1 MSEPLKVFITYSHR
15 DTDAREELRIRL
27 AVMEQQGMITLWDD
41 NKILPGDEWYKD
53 ISDNLA
59 DSDILLYLVSASSL
73 ASKNCN
79 KELGDALSSEIR
91 VIPIILERC
100 DWQNHQLSDIQAL
113 PDKGK
118 PINEWTPESRG
129 WQSVVEGIRKAAEK
143 MRDQPKPLHTK
154 TLAYWALQQGNSL
167 MTLLQIDKAIEAYS
181 HAIQLDPHYANA
193 YSNRG
198 AAYNIKGKLD
208 RAITDYNKTIELD
221 PDHAN
226 AYNNRGNAYSDKG
239 KLDRAIADYNK
250 AIALDSD
257 IAEPYNNRGVA
268 YKDKGEF
275 DRAIEDFNKA
285 MQLNPQFVPVH
296 NNRGTAYGGKGEFDR
311 AIEDFNKAIDLKLDY
326 AEAYNNRGN
335 IYSDKGEFDRAIEDF
350 NKAIE
355 LNPQFAKAHNNRGD
369 AYSREGELDR
379 AIADYNKAIELNPN
393 IADVYCNRGNIYSDK
408 GELDRAVKDFTEAI
422 GLKPDYAEAYC
433 NRGITYGREG
443 EFDRAIEDFN
453 KAIELN
459 PQFAEAHNNRGVAF
473 AREGE
478 FDRAVKD
485 FTKAIGLKPDYA
497 EAYCNRG
504 IAYSFKGEY
513 DRAITYYNR
522 AIELDPQFALAYT
535 NRGMCWL
542 HLQNWQGARG
552 DLTVAKSMGMDIIAV
567 FRKDYKNVE
576 AFERRNRV
584 QLPEDI
590 ADMLTQ
596 RRRSRF
602 PKTEKFLNDD
612 GTSLESPDVSDLC
625 TKLRNMGTPLADYVK
640 TRSHFG
646 IKTAPTEAFVVDSAM
661 RDELIAE
668 HPSSADILKPF
679 LHGRG
684 IRRWQV
690 EAQGLWLIFA
700 YRGIEMNSY
709 PAIQKHLEK
718 YRDSLSKRAG
728 KQKWCEL
735 QATLGDSKRFTQ
747 TKLVCPNLYN
757 HQTFAIETDGF
768 YCGHTCYIIPT
779 EETWLCGVLNS
790 RVVEW
795 FYSQVSNQ
803 LTGDELRALSSY
815 MQQIPIP
822 NITSTQKGLIGKIV
836 DYLIYLQRQPTTNS
850 KDLAYARDYI
860 MLRYFER
867 IIDGLVYESY
877 LSEELHQSGKHFF
890 KPLLDEQLLKPEEI
904 QGDKM
909 SAFRDIFEHLYE
921 KTHPIR
927 KNLFFLDSLKPIR
940 IIEGKV

>member
-1 MSEPLKVFITYSHR
+1 MSEPSKIFITYSHK
-15 DTDAREELRIRL
+15 DTKAREELRIRL
-27 AVMEQQGMITLWDD
+27 AVMEQQGKITLWDD

-73 ASKNCN
+73 ASENCN
-79 KELGDALSSEIR
+79 KELGDALDSKIR
-91 VIPIILERC
+91 VIPVILESC
-100 DWQNHQLSDIQAL
+100 DWQNHRLSEYEVL
-113 PDKGK
+113 PNKGK
-118 PINEWTPESRG
+118 PINEWTPESKA
-129 WQSVVEGIRKAAEK
+129 WQNVVKGVQKVVDKIQAQTSYSAQKEAL
-143 MRDQPKPLHTK
+143 PKWVFRL
-154 TLAYWALQQGNSL
+154 GNFL
-167 MTLLQIDKAIEAYS
+167 IMIGQIDRAIEAYS
-181 HAIQLDPHYANA
+181 HVIEFDSNSASA

-198 AAYNIKGKLD
+198 VAYDIKGYAD
-208 RAITDYNKTIELD
+208 Q
-221 PDHAN
+221 
-226 AYNNRGNAYSDKG
+226 
-239 KLDRAIADYNK
+239 AIADLNK
-250 AIALDSD
+250 AIELKLDD
-257 IAEPYNNRGVA
+257 AVAYYNRGIV
-268 YKDKGEF
+268 YRSKGDV
-275 DRAIEDFNKA
+275 DRAIEDYTKA
-285 MQLNPQFVPVH
+285 IELSLDYAVAYY
-296 NNRGTAYGGKGEFDR
+296 NRGEAYYIKRNLDR
-311 AIEDFNKAIDLKLDY
+311 AIEDYSQAIELKKNY
-326 AEAYNNRGN
+326 VEAYSNRG
-335 IYSDKGEFDRAIEDF
+335 IVYRSKGDVDRAIEDYT
-350 NKAIE
+350 KAIE
-355 LNPQFAKAHNNRGD
+355 LSPDRSVAYYNRGF
-369 AYSREGELDR
+369 AYYVKGAYDR
-379 AIADYNKAIELNPN
+379 AIKEYSQVIELNP
-393 IADVYCNRGNIYSDK
+393 
-408 GELDRAVKDFTEAI
+408 
-422 GLKPDYAEAYC
+422 DYHAY
-433 NRGITYGREG
+433 
-443 EFDRAIEDFN
+443 
-453 KAIELN
+453 
-459 PQFAEAHNNRGVAF
+459 FA
-473 AREGE
+473 
-478 FDRAVKD
+478 
-485 FTKAIGLKPDYA
+485 
-497 EAYCNRG
+497 
-504 IAYSFKGEY
+504 
-513 DRAITYYNR
+513 
-522 AIELDPQFALAYT
+522 
-535 NRGMCWL
+535 RGMCWL
-542 HLQNWQGARG
+542 HLQDWQEAKS
-552 DLTVAKSMGMDIIAV
+552 DLIIAKSMGMDIIA
-567 FRKDYKNVE
+567 
-576 AFERRNRV
+576 AFHGYYRNIETFGRRSGIL
-584 QLPEDI
+584 LPEDI
-590 ADMLTQ
+590 ATMLTQ

-602 PKTEKFLNDD
+602 RKEEKEKLSYVDAKPLD
-612 GTSLESPDVSDLC
+612 ESSDVVN
-625 TKLRNMGTPLADYVK
+625 LRERLRSAGRPLAQYVK
-640 TRSHFG
+640 TRSYFG
-646 IKTAPTEAFVVDSAM
+646 ISTGRDEAFVVDSAT

-684 IRRWQV
+684 IKRWQV
-690 EAQGLWLIFA
+690 EAQGLWLILA
-700 YRGIEMNSY
+700 YRGIEINSY

-728 KQKWCEL
+728 KQKWYEL
-735 QATLGDSKRFTQ
+735 QATLDDSKRFTQ